1 MLLNVEENDAVVVVV
16 CIESGDKF
24 IAVTIPVIKVVVTKL
39 EIPTP
44 VPVVVDLGTLPNTLP
59 PGVVVVKVVVVG
71 VQVVSNK

>member
-44 VPVVVDLGTLPNTLP
+44 VPVVVATEFKSKPC
-59 PGVVVVKVVVVG
+59 VVVINDGIVFVLLHP
-71 VQVVSNK
+71 

>member
-44 VPVVVDLGTLPNTLP
+44 VPVVVAAEVKSKSR
-59 PGVVVVKVVVVG
+59 VVVINDGRGLTVEVCG
-71 VQVVSNK
+71 IN